1 MEVCEDTVET
11 NPPRTL
17 YTVSVLHDIQRHL
30 ENCNQRNVVKFM
42 GRMDNRYLDSS
53 FIKRHPY

>member
-11 NPPRTL
+11 YPPRTL

-30 ENCNQRNVVKFM
+30 KNCNQGNVVKFM
-42 GRMDNRYLDSS
+42 GGLDNSYLDSC
-53 FIKRHPY
+53 FIKGHPY

>member
-11 NPPRTL
+11 YPPRTL
-17 YTVSVLHDIQRHL
+17 YTVPVLHDIQLHL
-30 ENCNQRNVVKFM
+30 ENCNQGNVVKFM

-53 FIKRHPY
+53 FIKGHPY